1 MRLSREKIL
10 RLSHLAVDAVA
21 EMDEGEFIEDRNTGR
36 IEIVRIL
43 TDLLRE
49 EERMEELARQKIL
62 SQKKPIPEGF
72 TEWET
77 LYRKYYSDELRKL
90 GVEKARP
97 PQKNRAR
104 SEPGPASFLGRSLR
118 PALQDGRLLLLAL
131 FLLLFFLALA
141 RAESGPVGV
150 LLLELAPRHGHRQRS
165 EERRVGKEC
174 RS

>member
-21 EMDEGEFIEDRNTGR
+21 EMDEVEFIEDRNTVR
-36 IEIVRIL
+36 LEIMRIL

-62 SQKKPIPEGF
+62 SQKKPIPEGS

-90 GVEKARP
+90 GVE
-97 PQKNRAR
+97 
-104 SEPGPASFLGRSLR
+104 
-118 PALQDGRLLLLAL
+118 
-131 FLLLFFLALA
+131 
-141 RAESGPVGV
+141 
-150 LLLELAPRHGHRQRS
+150 
-165 EERRVGKEC
+165 
-174 RS
+174 